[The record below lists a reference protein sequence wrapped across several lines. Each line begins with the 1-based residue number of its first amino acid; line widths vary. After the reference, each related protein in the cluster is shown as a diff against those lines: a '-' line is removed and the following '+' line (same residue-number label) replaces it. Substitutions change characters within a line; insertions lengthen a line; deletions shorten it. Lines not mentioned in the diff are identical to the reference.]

1 MSVLTKRKHIKTPG
15 ANGQS
20 AWNRAVREV
29 HGAMA
34 THLGGEDMITAPETM
49 LIRRIAVFE
58 AEMRLMEAKIAADR
72 QRKIDPD
79 EKFIDL
85 YSRLVNAQRRLL
97 ESVGMKR
104 VPRTV
109 VPTLEEYIDAE
120 PVVDA
125 ATGSDQSI
133 EDTK

>member
-20 AWNRAVREV
+20 AWNRTVRDV
-29 HGAMA
+29 HTAMA
-34 THLGGEDMITAPETM
+34 AHLGGDDMITTPEVM

-58 AEMRLMEAKIAADR
+58 AEMRLMEAKIAGDR

-79 EKFIDL
+79 EKYIDL

-104 VPRTV
+104 VPRIV
-109 VPTLEEYIDAE
+109 IPTLEEYIDAA
-120 PVVDA
+120 PVVEDA
-125 ATGSDQSI
+125 
-133 EDTK
+133 E